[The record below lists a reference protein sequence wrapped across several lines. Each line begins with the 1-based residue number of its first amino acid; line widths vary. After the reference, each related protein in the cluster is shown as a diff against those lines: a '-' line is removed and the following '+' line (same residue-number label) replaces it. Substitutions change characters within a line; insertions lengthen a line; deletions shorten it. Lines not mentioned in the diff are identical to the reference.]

1 MESKTVNELLSKV
14 VGHRVVI
21 SFTPHEED
29 ALRETEG
36 ILEDFNEEVIHLRI
50 YDSFGDASD
59 YYLNRHACTLHSI
72 TDFGKVLVKIL
83 NIG

>member
-1 MESKTVNELLSKV
+1 LKDLEALLNNLVGYKV
-14 VGHRVVI
+14 AI

-50 YDSFGDASD
+50 YDSFGDCSD

-72 TDFGKVLVKIL
+72 TDFGKEAVKLIAVE
-83 NIG
+83 